1 MDFQV
6 TIIGAGAVG
15 CAIAYELS
23 RFYETIA
30 IVEKE
35 EGVCRGVSSRNSEVI
50 HAGIY
55 YPKDSLKAKLCVE
68 GNKLLYDFCQA
79 NDVSYKKYTKLIVA
93 IGSEEES
100 SLEEIYQRGTE
111 NGAKLQILTQRE
123 VKKLEPNI
131 NATAA
136 IFSPETGVID
146 SHSLTEAYLRKSNA
160 ELFINTKV
168 IGVEKL
174 EEGYEVVVR
183 EYTGEEFSFTTE
195 ILVNSAG
202 LYCDE
207 IAELCGIDSEKE
219 KYSLVFCKGDY
230 FSVQNGKN
238 KLVSRLIYPVVK
250 KNFKGLG
257 VHVTLSLGGEMRLG
271 PDVEFIPKEENYFV
285 NQTKAKEFYEA
296 VKSFLPFVE
305 PQDLAPEMSGIRPKL
320 ATCTE
325 ASPDFIVSEES
336 GKGFRNLV
344 NLIGI
349 ESPGLTSSLAIAKL
363 VLKKLKNLDTKD

>member
-15 CAIAYELS
+15 CAVAYELS
-23 RFYETIA
+23 KDYETIA
-30 IVEKE
+30 IIEKE

-55 YPKDSLKAKLCVE
+55 YPKNSLKAKVCVQ
-68 GNKLLYDFCQA
+68 GNRLLYEFCEA
-79 NDVSYKKYTKLIVA
+79 NNVPHKKYTKLIVA
-93 IGSEEES
+93 NGKEEES
-100 SLEEIYQRGTE
+100 LLEGIYQRGTD
-111 NGAKLQILTQRE
+111 NGAKLQILTQSE

-136 IFSPETGVID
+136 IFSPNTGIID
-146 SHSLTEAYLRKSNA
+146 SHSLTDAYLHKSNA
-160 ELFINTKV
+160 ELFAHTKV
-168 IGVEKL
+168 IGIEKI
-174 EEGYEVVVR
+174 EGGYEVVVK
-183 EYTGEEFSFTTE
+183 EHTGEEFSFTTE

-207 IAELCGIDSEKE
+207 IAELCGIDSAKE
-219 KYSLVFCKGDY
+219 KYILVFCKGDY

-271 PDVEFIPKEENYFV
+271 PDVEFIPKEEQYFV
-285 NQTKAKEFYEA
+285 NPAKATEFYEA

-320 ATCTE
+320 ASHIE
-325 ASPDFIVSEES
+325 SPPDFIISEES
-336 GKGFRNLV
+336 EKGFKNLV

-363 VLKKLKNLDTKD
+363 VREKIERV